1 MVGDMQKKLPSS
13 RRLLLAVALV
23 ACSISGRSASAAP
36 AWYGANGGFVANT
49 NNPAVAAAQPT
60 MPDFFQHEYWAPV
73 IKNGTNPNNRFNN
86 VSSNGWE
93 TQNVVANNIGF
104 GWCGFTSFTDMFYD
118 VASQGYTFQNL
129 ADPTPAGGGWFAATY
144 GPANNITAT
153 SSNITKV
160 AKFFATNGQ
169 GGPQTTLQTFLN
181 QNVNNNPANNGMARM
196 ISQTYQV
203 NQFTGNVMYYSYA
216 AGGYVSTN
224 SGVVRFTNTQLKS
237 GADLAYQLFAS
248 QQVSQQNQL
257 WWSGHVVAVSG
268 INTANNTVF
277 VADPDSNPNPNP
289 PPVAP
294 GPGFTWPF
302 PGTIPPGLATA
313 PGAPLPVPAAPN
325 AAVAASFNSN
335 YDDYQFNKSV
345 VSSVQA
351 PQFTNTV
358 LSSIYKIG
366 PSAVKNINVAPRVK
380 PNAIAAAVGTVTPAA
395 APTEDETDITL
406 QIPSDFNPIDEIIIE
421 PSAPVVAPS
430 SDPTA
435 DSLTDD
441 SDPSSTWTDIE
452 DTTDPFG
459 NALTDDAIQYDL
471 SSLDP
476 LEPGQTAD
484 VDLATTADFSTEGYD
499 ILLHFQGDPSDEW
512 LPEMIAGTD
521 FDPSPIPL
529 DDAEVPEPA
538 SLSLLILGGF
548 ALGTRRRNRLHP
560 KTSR

>member
-1 MVGDMQKKLPSS
+1 MQKKLPSS
-13 RRLLLAVALV
+13 RRLLLAAALV

-60 MPDFFQHEYWAPV
+60 VPDFFQHEYWSPV

-104 GWCGFTSFTDMFYD
+104 GWCGFTSFTDLFYD

-129 ADPTPAGGGWFAATY
+129 ADPTPAGAGWFAATY

-181 QNVNNNPANNGMARM
+181 QNVNNNPANNGMAKL

-203 NQFTGNVMYYSYA
+203 NQFTGNVMYYSYS

-224 SGVVRFTNTQLKS
+224 SGVARFTNTQLKS
-237 GADLAYQLFAS
+237 GADLAYQLYAS

-289 PPVAP
+289 PPPAV
-294 GPGFTWPF
+294 GPGGSWPF
-302 PGTIPPGLATA
+302 PGTIPAGVATL
-313 PGAPLPVPAAPN
+313 PGAALPVPAAPN
-325 AAVAASFNSN
+325 PAVAASYNAN
-335 YDDYQFNKSV
+335 YDDFQFNKSV
-345 VSSVQA
+345 VSSGQA

-358 LSSIYKIG
+358 LGSIYKIG

-380 PNAIAAAVGTVTPAA
+380 PNAIAAAVGTVKPADD
-395 APTEDETDITL
+395 PTEDETDITL
-406 QIPSDFNPIDEIIIE
+406 QIPSDFDPVDQVIIE
-421 PSAPVVAPS
+421 PSTPIVAPS

-441 SDPSSTWTDIE
+441 SDPSSTWTDVE

-459 NALTDDAIQYDL
+459 NALNDDAIEYDM
-471 SSLDP
+471 SGLDP

-484 VDLATTADFSTEGYD
+484 VDLATTADFSTDGYD
-499 ILLHFQGDPSDEW
+499 ILLHFQGDPADEW
-512 LPEMIAGTD
+512 LPEMIAGSD
-521 FDPSPIPL
+521 FDPSPIPA
-529 DDAEVPEPA
+529 DDTDVPEPA
-538 SLSLLILGGF
+538 TLSLLLVGGC
-548 ALGTRRRNRLHP
+548 ALLTRRRGRAYL
-560 KTSR
+560 R